1 MGLCSKP
8 NKASKTK
15 DASQSVKADSAVQPC
30 PLKDANIV
38 SVAWWVNDKEEA
50 SGTQWVNLPVEDKWV
65 DGVDVKHKDWLGMK
79 PSLKVKFDKPGAHSF
94 KLTLLKPSGTDEYTA
109 TEKARNSHFKYTET
123 IVNGTTDSD
132 GTKVIKNA
140 VELVAGGGYKFKVEA
155 VDSKGKK
162 VKTGILKTK
171 RKFYYVEAKMKN
183 LTSVLSSTAPVDTEY
198 KKHHFEPSKLSALEI
213 PRQEN
218 IGNRADSTMLSS
230 NIVAAIDADA
240 EAKEK
245 NKYLL
250 VVAYTDHLAVKN
262 SGVDISKDNINVGPG
277 KADAIIPVIAA
288 GLLSPYTVN
297 TRYLWHD
304 LVGSES
310 WFVSAEF
317 HRNGGGVEVIPEA
330 KVSADGSGDFWNKV
344 KVDVTGMAVGV
355 GRIVVKV
362 NVVDRMRGG
371 LALGGANQ
379 TCVCTRAWWRDQ
391 PNAKQEC
398 TIIHEIGHKLG
409 MVAAGTGISP
419 DKHATHYENKGHAG
433 NHCFNGCSPGLS
445 NYQGTAN
452 LTASTCVIFGAVN
465 QKNAYCA
472 NCEKVVKKLDINAGF

>member
-8 NKASKTK
+8 KKASKTK
-15 DASQSVKADSAVQPC
+15 GASQGAKADSAVEPC

-38 SVAWWVNDKEEA
+38 SVAWWVNNKEER
-50 SGTQWVNLPVEDKWV
+50 SGTQWVNLPVDDKWV
-65 DGVDVKHKDWLGMK
+65 DGTDVKHKDWLGIE
-79 PSLKVKFDKPGAHSF
+79 PSLKIKFDKPGAHSF
-94 KLTLLKPSGTDEYTA
+94 KITVLEPTGTDAYTA
-109 TEKARNSHFKYTET
+109 TEKARNSRFKYTET
-123 IVNGTTDSD
+123 TVSGTTDAD
-132 GTKVIKNA
+132 GTKVMKNA
-140 VELVAGGGYKFKVEA
+140 IKLVAGGGYKFKVEA
-155 VDSKGKK
+155 KDSKGKT
-162 VKTGILKTK
+162 VKTGTLKTK
-171 RKFYYVEAKMKN
+171 RKFYYVEAKMRN
-183 LTSVLSSTAPVDTEY
+183 LTSILSSTAAVDTEY
-198 KKHHFEPSKLSALEI
+198 KKHHFEPSKLSALTI

-218 IGNRADSTMLSS
+218 IGNNTDSATLSS
-230 NIVAAIDADA
+230 NIVSAINGMPDTKD
-240 EAKEK
+240 KS
-245 NKYLL
+245 KYLL

-262 SGVDISKDNINVGPG
+262 SGVDISKDNVNVGPG
-277 KADAIIPVIAA
+277 KPDAVIPVTAA
-288 GLLSPYTVN
+288 GLLSPFSVE

-304 LVGSES
+304 LVTGES

-330 KVSADGSGDFWNKV
+330 KVSSDGTGNYWNKV
-344 KVDVTGMAVGV
+344 KVDVTGLAVGV

-391 PNAKQEC
+391 PSAKQEC

-433 NHCFNGCSPGLS
+433 NHCFNGCTPGLA
-445 NYQGTAN
+445 NYKGSAN
-452 LTASTCVIFGAVN
+452 LAASTCVIFGAVN
-465 QKNAYCA
+465 QINAYCG